1 MKRLQSVFEHLATSS
16 SEIVETESSIRG
28 HGSMFPNLQKILQI
42 PELKQ
47 KIIFTLLML
56 VVCRIGGFVPVPGIN
71 GELAMSL
78 FKQATGG
85 AQNLFQL
92 VDIFSGGAFSQMTVI
107 ALGVI
112 PYISSSIIMQLMMAL
127 SPSLMREMQE
137 NQQAARRK
145 VNQYTR
151 YLTVILALVQS
162 FLFARY
168 ALSMN
173 LANPGIINSELIT
186 NTLFGF
192 PLLFFV
198 VTMLSMTAGT
208 MFLVWVGEQIT
219 DRGIGNGM
227 SLIIT
232 LGIVSSLPS
241 AVGQVFQQLNLDSQ
255 AAGQMSFTT
264 VIVLLA
270 MFILVTL
277 STILIVQ
284 GTRKIPLQ
292 YARRVVGRQEVQ
304 GATSFIPLKVN
315 YAGVVPVIFASALLM
330 FPATLAQFIGQ
341 GTWFADIAASITPG
355 STIYILFYVA
365 LIVFFTYF
373 WTATQFKPDQIASE
387 MKKNGAFIPG
397 VRQGKPTQE
406 YLEDTMNK
414 ITFLGAI
421 SLALIA
427 VLPNMVGRFLGV
439 PPTISYY
446 FGGTAL
452 LILVGVVLDTVKQ
465 VESHL
470 IMKRYDGFMR
480 KSKAKMR

>member
-1 MKRLQSVFEHLATSS
+1 
-16 SEIVETESSIRG
+16 
-28 HGSMFPNLQKILQI
+28 MFPNLQKILQI

-47 KIIFTLLML
+47 KIFFTLIML

-71 GELAMSL
+71 GELALSL

-112 PYISSSIIMQLMMAL
+112 PYISSSIIMQLMTAL

-145 VNQYTR
+145 INQYTR
-151 YLTVILALVQS
+151 YLTVVLALVQS

-173 LANPGIINSELIT
+173 LANPGIINPELVN
-186 NTLFGF
+186 NTLISGV
-192 PLLFFV
+192 PLLFFAI
-198 VTMLSMTAGT
+198 TMLSMTAGT

-241 AVGQVFQQLNLDSQ
+241 AVGQVLQQLNLDSQ
-255 AAGQMSFTT
+255 SAGQMSFTT
-264 VIVLLA
+264 VIVLLT
-270 MFILVTL
+270 MFVLVTL

-304 GATSFIPLKVN
+304 GSTSFIPLKVN

-330 FPATLAQFIGQ
+330 FPATIAQFIGQ
-341 GTWFADIAASITPG
+341 GTWFANVAAAITPG
-355 STIYILFYVA
+355 STLYLIFYVL

-397 VRQGKPTQE
+397 VRQGKPTQD

-427 VLPNMVGRFLGV
+427 VLPNMIGRFLGV

-480 KSKAKMR
+480 KSRAKMR